1 MPQTEDYS
9 AAPLG
14 LYNKTTNEQI
24 PLYFVDIEGEVVDQF
39 AKIKLTHRYFNPT
52 DQVLDTIFK
61 FPKGLY
67 QVFDGLTVEMN
78 GKTIIGLIGEK
89 KKAREQYEKAV
100 KEGKTAVKT
109 ESIQTSKDNFQYFDL
124 LITNIGN
131 IPPMQSINLVFSF
144 IQQLDISCNKKFSLI
159 LPLTLTPRYIPSST
173 IADIITKYITERKV
187 DQEEINSIKN
197 SSDIKYIK
205 TGKGLEYLY
214 NVKLNIHSTFEITNI
229 QTKITTPTIITKINK
244 YNAEVT
250 LDNGNNNIPNE
261 DFVLEYEINENE
273 LVKPKLLLTKHPK
286 YEDDYA
292 FWYSF
297 NPYNGLGKEQK
308 ISPYIEDFQGNF
320 IFCIDR
326 SGSMWGQRIEIAKQS
341 LLYFLKSLPD
351 NNSNFNVISFGSE
364 YMPLYKNCVAVN
376 EKNIEKAINQVYE
389 FKADMGGT
397 ELKGAL
403 QYIESLAKNSV
414 LGTRVFI
421 LTDGSLF
428 DTNDCL
434 NQVQKTI
441 SEMDIRYYSLGIGN
455 GCSEALIKGIAL
467 KGAGEFEFSKN
478 ELDMSEKVI
487 YLLESS
493 MKNYLQ
499 NCKISLSNY
508 ADKILSNINDE
519 EYLSQMQRIDKNFLI
534 YGIIPKEAVGNNS
547 INISYYIANQKSKQ
561 INHSIELPF
570 TSALTSDILHKFIIG
585 TYFPSLN
592 NCIKYKVLSR
602 ETSLFC
608 VIQENDLT
616 EEQIL
621 NKYIQEINSPLPK
634 DFDGT
639 IIVKIITGNE
649 LPLRVNFHLSVEEL
663 KEILEEKTGIPVD
676 QQMLYFYGKLLKD
689 SRLLTDYN
697 IQDGDT
703 LHITKR
709 LCGGGETV
717 WDLSIFL
724 DGIKQ
729 PVNMKIYPDSKHE
742 NITYANF
749 RKELCQLLKIK
760 ENEYDFLNEEELITH
775 KEGVIQT
782 NLKTININTKKLRGD
797 EHLPIEDRIIKNQ
810 KVNGLWEL
818 NENNL
823 YLMNFTPKGW
833 SQFIE
838 SHNEYFKSLNLGNDE
853 KIFFNMVI
861 ICFIYHH
868 YKSNLG
874 KFKLILQK
882 TAKQIKKTNKN
893 YSEQKQN
900 EFNNKIILSLE
911 QKQNEFKNN
920 EISKKSDKRHC
931 LIY

>member
-39 AKIKLTHRYFNPT
+39 AKIKLTHKYFNPT

-89 KKAREQYEKAV
+89 RKAREQYEKAV

-109 ESIQTSKDNFQYFDL
+109 ESIQTSKDNFQFFDL

-173 IADIITKYITERKV
+173 IADIITKYVTEGKV

-297 NPYNGLGKEQK
+297 NPYYGLGKEQN
-308 ISPYIEDFQGNF
+308 ISTYIDNFQGNF

-351 NNSNFNVISFGSE
+351 NNSNFNVISFGSK
-364 YMPLYKNCVAVN
+364 YMPLYENCVVVN
-376 EKNIEKAINQVYE
+376 EENIEKAINQVYE

-403 QYIESLAKNSV
+403 QYIESLAKNSG
-414 LGTRVFI
+414 LRTRVFI

-478 ELDMSEKVI
+478 ELDMAEKVI

-508 ADKILSNINDE
+508 ADKILSNINDK
-519 EYLSQMQRIDKNFLI
+519 EYLSQTQRIDKNFLI
-534 YGIIPKEAVGNNS
+534 YGIIPKEALGNNS

-570 TSALTSDILHKFIIG
+570 ASALTSDILHKFIIG

-592 NCIKYKVLSR
+592 NCIKYKVLSP

-639 IIVKIITGNE
+639 ITVKTIQGDE
-649 LPLRVNFHLSVEEL
+649 LYLQVNFH
-663 KEILEEKTGIPVD
+663 P
-676 QQMLYFYGKLLKD
+676 
-689 SRLLTDYN
+689 
-697 IQDGDT
+697 
-703 LHITKR
+703 
-709 LCGGGETV
+709 
-717 WDLSIFL
+717 
-724 DGIKQ
+724 
-729 PVNMKIYPDSKHE
+729 
-742 NITYANF
+742 
-749 RKELCQLLKIK
+749 
-760 ENEYDFLNEEELITH
+760 
-775 KEGVIQT
+775 
-782 NLKTININTKKLRGD
+782 
-797 EHLPIEDRIIKNQ
+797 
-810 KVNGLWEL
+810 
-818 NENNL
+818 
-823 YLMNFTPKGW
+823 
-833 SQFIE
+833 
-838 SHNEYFKSLNLGNDE
+838 
-853 KIFFNMVI
+853 
-861 ICFIYHH
+861 
-868 YKSNLG
+868 
-874 KFKLILQK
+874 
-882 TAKQIKKTNKN
+882 
-893 YSEQKQN
+893 
-900 EFNNKIILSLE
+900 
-911 QKQNEFKNN
+911 
-920 EISKKSDKRHC
+920 
-931 LIY
+931 